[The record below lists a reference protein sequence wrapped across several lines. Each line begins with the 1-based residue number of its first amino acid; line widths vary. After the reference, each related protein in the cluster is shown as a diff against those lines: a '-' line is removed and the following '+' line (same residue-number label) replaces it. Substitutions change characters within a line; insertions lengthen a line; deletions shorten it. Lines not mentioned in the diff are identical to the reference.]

1 MFEQYSIGQTAEELK
16 SDIYEGLTQREA
28 GERLR
33 RDGRNEMKAARK
45 KTPIE
50 SFLEQLNDPLI
61 YVLIVAAVVSVLLGE
76 ISDAVII
83 GVVVVMNALV
93 GMLQEGKARKALESL
108 KKLTSPKAMVIR
120 EGRRMEIPAA
130 ELVKGDLVY
139 LEAGCQVPADLRL
152 TESANLKIEESALT
166 GESLPMEK
174 DAGFVGGKGRQL
186 PLGDRRN
193 MAYMSTIVT
202 YGRGEGLVT
211 ATGMGTEL
219 GQIATMITESKEE
232 TTPLQKRLGELGKVL
247 SLLSLLLCAALF
259 VIAVLQKR
267 NVPEMLITAISLAVA
282 AVPEGLPA
290 VVTICLALSVTR
302 MVKVNTI
309 VRRLPSVETL
319 GAVSVVC
326 SDKTGTL
333 TQNRMTVEKC
343 WLDDR
348 LLLAEDCSVSF
359 CQDFYYGMVLCN
371 DAILEEGN
379 RTGDP
384 TELALLD
391 VAARFGLRKEELEE
405 QMPRMG
411 ELSFDSDRKMMT
423 TLHRREHVRATSLA
437 AERRGRG
444 AALGAASSFGAAQRY
459 GSSGNA
465 GYGFQAGGGELRAA
479 QLSGSRG
486 ELRAAQLSGNRGE
499 WSSGGR
505 GELRAA
511 QFSADRGE
519 QRTAQLSGSRGKLRA
534 AEFSATNTAYSTGAY
549 GSAQMVSYTKGA
561 PDEVL
566 KQCTQIFTEAG
577 IIRLTEHYCR
587 RIKEAVEE
595 MSGEALRT
603 LAVAMRTGVTEAKE
617 ENLIF
622 LGLVGMRDPA
632 RPEAARAVSDF
643 KAAGVKTVMITGDH
657 VDTAFAIGRQLGI
670 VNHFEQC
677 MTGEEL
683 SHLSDEELI
692 DRIDGIRV
700 FARVSPAQKVRIVDG
715 FKQRGEIVAMTG
727 DGVNDAPSLKKAD
740 IGIAMGMSGT
750 DVARQASDMIL
761 TDDNFATIRR
771 AIEEGRGVYENIRK
785 SVIFL
790 LSSNLGEIITMFLA
804 VICGLASPLKSSHI
818 LWINLITDSL
828 PALALGVDK
837 NDGTELMRQP
847 PRKAKES
854 LFSGGR
860 LACTCFYGALI
871 AAVSLTAFLMLPC
884 ALLRINGQAVSVGNL
899 VAVLQSPSIL
909 AKAQTYAFTVLGMSQ
924 LFHAVGMRDMH
935 KSVLRMN
942 HLENK
947 LMIGACILGFLLQF
961 AVTEVPFLVQAF
973 GTSPLSGREWMRLGI
988 LAAAPLFAHE
998 IIALFSHEGKKMAA

>member
-1 MFEQYSIGQTAEELK
+1 MFEQYSVRETTEKLG
-16 SDIYEGLTQREA
+16 SDGGRGLDRKEA

-33 RDGRNEMKAARK
+33 RDGRNEMKAPRK
-45 KTPIE
+45 KTVAE

-61 YVLIVAAVVSVLLGE
+61 YVLIVAAAVSVMLRE
-76 ISDAVII
+76 VSDAVII
-83 GVVVVMNALV
+83 GVVVVLNAVV

-120 EGRRMEIPAA
+120 EGKRTEIPAA
-130 ELVKGDLVY
+130 ELVRGDLVC

-152 TESANLKIEESALT
+152 IRSSNLKIEESALT

-174 DAGFVGGKGRQL
+174 DAAFVGERGVQL

-211 ATGMGTEL
+211 ATGMNTEL
-219 GQIATMITESKEE
+219 GQIAAMITEGKEE
-232 TTPLQKRLGELGKVL
+232 MTPLQKRLGELGKVL
-247 SLLSLLLCAALF
+247 SLLSLLLCAGLF

-302 MVKVNTI
+302 MVRVNTI

-343 WLDDR
+343 WLGGSIR
-348 LLLAEDCSVSF
+348 RAEECAPSL
-359 CQDFYYGMVLCN
+359 CPDFFMGMVLCN
-371 DAILEEGN
+371 DAVSEEGS

-391 VAARFGLRKEELEE
+391 LAQEMGIRKSSLEAR
-405 QMPRMG
+405 MPRRD
-411 ELSFDSDRKMMT
+411 ELSFDSDRKMMS
-423 TLHRREHVRATSLA
+423 TLHRRDEETAALA
-437 AERRGRG
+437 AAGALGCGRG
-444 AALGAASSFGAAQRY
+444 VNGLVG
-459 GSSGNA
+459 
-465 GYGFQAGGGELRAA
+465 QAGSRGGQSRPAGAVSGRDSGGSRAEGFGELRAA
-479 QLSGSRG
+479 EAVGHGGSVTRMGGG
-486 ELRAAQLSGNRGE
+486 ENPRSLNGLF
-499 WSSGGR
+499 SGG
-505 GELRAA
+505 
-511 QFSADRGE
+511 
-519 QRTAQLSGSRGKLRA
+519 
-534 AEFSATNTAYSTGAY
+534 
-549 GSAQMVSYTKGA
+549 MVLYTKGA

-566 KQCTQIFTEAG
+566 KRCTRIYTDKGIERLGERQIA
-577 IIRLTEHYCR
+577 RL
-587 RIKEAVEE
+587 KAAVEE
-595 MSGEALRT
+595 LSGEALRT
-603 LAVAMRTGVTEAKE
+603 LAVAVGDGKPADEKNHACEENHIYE
-617 ENLIF
+617 ENLVF
-622 LGLVGMRDPA
+622 LGMVGMRDPA
-632 RPEAARAVSDF
+632 RPEAARAVEDF
-643 KAAGVKTVMITGDH
+643 RKAGVKTVMITGDH
-657 VDTAFAIGRQLGI
+657 VDTAFAIGRRLGI
-670 VNHFEQC
+670 AQRMGQC

-683 SHLSDEELI
+683 ERLEDGELAE
-692 DRIDGIRV
+692 RIEDICV
-700 FARVSPAQKVRIVDG
+700 FARVSPAQKVRIVEG
-715 FKQRGEIVAMTG
+715 FRQRGEIVAMTG

-804 VICGLASPLKSSHI
+804 VTVGFPSPLKSSHI

-837 NDGTELMRQP
+837 NDGDSLMGQP
-847 PRKAKES
+847 PRRAKES
-854 LFSGGR
+854 LFARGG
-860 LACTCFYGALI
+860 LPCTCFYGLLI

-884 ALLRINGQAVSVGNL
+884 ALLKMNGLAVSLGNISGM
-899 VAVLQSPSIL
+899 LQSGAVL

-924 LFHAVGMRDMH
+924 LYHAVGMRDIH
-935 KSVLRMN
+935 KSFFRMK

-947 LMIGACILGFLLQF
+947 LMIGACAIGFLLQF
-961 AVTEVPFLVQAF
+961 AVTEVPFLIQAF
-973 GTSPLSGREWMRLGI
+973 GTSPLSGREWLRLSV

-998 IIALFSHEGKKMAA
+998 LMVLFSKMTQKQ

>member
-1 MFEQYSIGQTAEELK
+1 MQNKLWGGIFVFEQYSIGETIMELK
-16 SDIYEGLTQREA
+16 SDGHMGLTMRDA

-33 RDGRNEMKAARK
+33 RDGRNEMKAPRK

-61 YVLIVAAVVSVLLGE
+61 YVLIVAAVVSVLLDE
-76 ISDAVII
+76 VSDAVII
-83 GVVVVMNALV
+83 GVVVVLNAVV

-120 EGRRMEIPAA
+120 EGRRMEVPAA
-130 ELVKGDLVY
+130 ELVRGDLVC
-139 LEAGCQVPADLRL
+139 LEAGCQVPADMRL
-152 TESANLKIEESALT
+152 LETSNLKIEESALT

-174 DAGFVGGKGRQL
+174 NADFTGKKGREL

-202 YGRGEGLVT
+202 YGRGTGLVT
-211 ATGMGTEL
+211 AVGMGTEL
-219 GQIATMITESKEE
+219 GQIAAMITESKEE
-232 TTPLQKRLGELGKVL
+232 MTPLQKRLGELGKVL

-259 VIAVLQKR
+259 LIAVLQHR

-343 WLDDR
+343 WLDGR
-348 LLLAEDCSVSF
+348 IRKIEECHPALCP
-359 CQDFYYGMVLCN
+359 DFFHGMVLCN
-371 DAILEEGN
+371 DAVAEKES

-391 VAARFGLRKEELEE
+391 AAGKFGMEKRELER
-405 QMPRMG
+405 QMPRVG

-423 TLHRREHVRATSLA
+423 TLHRGEY
-437 AERRGRG
+437 
-444 AALGAASSFGAAQRY
+444 AASSGLT
-459 GSSGNA
+459 A
-465 GYGFQAGGGELRAA
+465 GRKGELRAA
-479 QLSGSRG
+479 
-486 ELRAAQLSGNRGE
+486 EYAAP
-499 WSSGGR
+499 
-505 GELRAA
+505 A
-511 QFSADRGE
+511 QGM
-519 QRTAQLSGSRGKLRA
+519 
-534 AEFSATNTAYSTGAY
+534 AY
-549 GSAQMVSYTKGA
+549 GAGRIRGVTGMVSYTKGA

-566 KQCTQIFTEAG
+566 KRCTQVFTEG
-577 IIRLTEHYCR
+577 GFVRMTENFRRQIRAAL
-587 RIKEAVEE
+587 EE

-603 LAVAMRTGVTEAKE
+603 LAVAMRTGAEEAKE
-617 ENLIF
+617 EDLAF
-622 LGLVGMRDPA
+622 LGMVGMRDPA
-632 RPEAARAVSDF
+632 RPEAAKAVADF
-643 KAAGVKTVMITGDH
+643 REAGVKTVMITGDH

-670 VNHFEQC
+670 VDHFRQC
-677 MTGEEL
+677 MTGETL
-683 SHLSDEELI
+683 SRLSDQEFI
-692 DRIDGIRV
+692 DRLDNIRV

-740 IGIAMGMSGT
+740 IGIAMGMTGT

-837 NDGTELMRQP
+837 NDGAMLMRQP

-860 LACTCFYGALI
+860 LASTCFYGALI

-884 ALLRINGQAVSVGNL
+884 ALLHVGGQAVNLGNL
-899 VAVLQSPSIL
+899 AGILQSPSVL
-909 AKAQTYAFTVLGMSQ
+909 SKAQTYAFTVLGMSQ
-924 LFHAVGMRDMH
+924 LFHAVGMRDVQ

-942 HLENK
+942 HFDNK
-947 LMIGACILGFLLQF
+947 LMICACILGFLLQF
-961 AVTEVPFLVQAF
+961 AVTEVPFLIQAF
-973 GTSPLSGREWMRLGI
+973 GTSPLSGREWLRLSI
-988 LAAAPLFAHE
+988 LSATPLFAHE
-998 IIALFSHEGKKMAA
+998 IIVLFSLSRGKKSPSCVSEHS